1 MNIKRKFLALF
12 IGLTLSFTV
21 LAIDRPLLVL
31 DAPNVA
37 QLPKNF
43 RSTEQSLSDIGNAEG
58 LSPLH
63 MFGSGQFS
71 EKELQTVL
79 KQYSTAKPLVIVDL
93 RQESHG
99 FINGDAISWMGLHNA
114 ANINKS
120 SAEIE
125 KNQQHSLAQI
135 SGQKIV
141 VDKILTK
148 NEGNILQVEPIVME
162 AKNVFSEETLAKQLN
177 LSYTRFYTTDF
188 TAPSNLQVERF
199 LAWEKTLPKDSWVYF
214 HCREGKGRTTTFMA
228 MFDMMH
234 NAKQVSFKDIM
245 RRQEKLGGTD
255 LLQSPKRS
263 EIYKRPLAKERLE
276 FLKKFYDYCKEN
288 QDNFQTT
295 WIQWL
300 KQGSK

>member
-1 MNIKRKFLALF
+1 MNTRRKLLTLLL
-12 IGLTLSFTV
+12 GLTFSFIA
-21 LAIDRPLLVL
+21 LAADRPLLVL

-43 RSTEQSLSDIGNAEG
+43 RSIEQSLSDIGNTEG
-58 LSPLH
+58 LAQLH

-71 EKELQTVL
+71 EKELQAVL
-79 KQYSTAKPLVIVDL
+79 AQYPTAKPLVIVDL

-135 SGQKIV
+135 TGQKIV
-141 VDKILTK
+141 VDKVITK
-148 NEGNILQVEPIVME
+148 NEGNILQVQPIVME
-162 AKNVFSEETLAKQLN
+162 AKNVFSEETLAGQLK
-177 LSYTRFYTTDF
+177 LGYVRFYTTDF

-214 HCREGKGRTTTFMA
+214 HCRAGKGRTTTFMA

-245 RRQEKLGGTD
+245 KRQEKLGGTD
-255 LLQSPKRS
+255 LLKTPKRS
-263 EIYKRPLAKERLE
+263 QAYKRPLAKERLE

-288 QDNFQTT
+288 PDNFQTS

-300 KQGSK
+300 KQQSK